1 MSCNIIGIS
10 ALYHNSACC
19 LLQDG
24 KLKIAVE
31 EERFTRIKH
40 DFSMPCNAFRYC
52 LQKEGLSVEDIDV
65 VAYYEEPNIKLDRQQ
80 WSGFKATDKEMQ
92 YILDPERPEKEIRT
106 LLGYDG
112 PVKFYNHHMSHAAS
126 AYYYSNFND
135 AAILTVDGVGEWAT
149 TTYGYGNAGKI
160 SNIDEVNF
168 PHSIGLLYAAIT
180 SFLGFKVNSGEYK
193 VMGLAPYGDL
203 SFVDKIHT
211 LIRLES
217 GGQYSLAL
225 EYFDFINGETMF
237 SDKLIDLLGI
247 PPRTPETEINREHM
261 NIARSLQFVLEEILI
276 NITNWLYEKTKSPN
290 LCMAGG
296 VALNC
301 VANGF
306 LYRNSKFKNIFV
318 QPAANDAGGAIGAA
332 ALSYYEMTG
341 NRVQALRDAYLGP
354 SYTNRQIEKVITK
367 TSLEYENYQEDLDG
381 FIKRC
386 ASLLA
391 DHKVMGWFQGN
402 MEFGARALG
411 NRSILADPRDATMRD
426 RINSMVKK
434 RESFRPFAPAVLED
448 CASDHFNMNIPS
460 PFMLFTCDVTSNID
474 MPAITHVNNSARIQ
488 TVSRDTNDMF
498 YKLINEFYRITGCP
512 VLLNTSF
519 NVRGEP
525 IVMDVKDAFKCFL
538 NTKIDYLVIGRYIV
552 KRDISYSRRYKFCES
567 VAEETIKHKATKSSK
582 VYTFL

>member
-52 LQKEGLSVEDIDV
+52 LQKSGLSIEDIDV
-65 VAYYEEPNIKLDRQQ
+65 LAYYEEPRLKFDRQR
-80 WSGFKATDKEMQ
+80 WSGFKVSNKEMQ
-92 YILDPERPEKEIRT
+92 YILDPERPEREIRT
-106 LLGYDG
+106 LLGYNG
-112 PVKFYNHHMSHAAS
+112 PIKYYSHHMSHAAS
-126 AYYYSNFND
+126 AYYYSNYSD
-135 AAILTVDGVGEWAT
+135 AAIITIDGVGEWVT
-149 TTYGYGNAGKI
+149 TTYGYGNEGKI

-168 PHSIGLLYAAIT
+168 PHSIGLLYATIT

-193 VMGLAPYGDL
+193 VMGLAPYGEL
-203 SFVDKIHT
+203 SFVDKIKSLILMEGEGHYT
-211 LIRLES
+211 LKM
-217 GGQYSLAL
+217 
-225 EYFDFINGETMF
+225 EYFDFINGERMY

-247 PPRTPETEINREHM
+247 SPRIPETEIQQVHKD
-261 NIARSLQFVLEEILI
+261 IARSLQNVLEEILI
-276 NITNWLYEKTKSPN
+276 NITDWLYEKTKTPN

-301 VANGF
+301 AANGF
-306 LYRNSKFKNIFV
+306 LYRNSKFKNIFI

-332 ALSYYEMTG
+332 ALSYYEITG
-341 NRVQALRDAYLGP
+341 KRVQALKDVYLGP
-354 SYTNRQIEKVITK
+354 SYTNRQIEKVLSK
-367 TSLEYENYQEDLDG
+367 TSLEYEDYQDDLDG

-386 ASLLA
+386 ASLLT
-391 DHKVMGWFQGN
+391 DHKVIGWFQGE

-411 NRSILADPRDATMRD
+411 NRSILADPRDANMCD

-448 CASDHFNMNIPS
+448 CVSRHFDMKMPS
-460 PFMLFTCDVTSNID
+460 PFMLFTCDVTSNIS

-488 TVSRDTNDMF
+488 TVSYDTNEMF

-525 IVMDVKDAFKCFL
+525 IVMDVKDALKCFL
-538 NTKIDYLVIGRYIV
+538 NTKIDYLAIGRYLV

-567 VAEETIKHKATKSSK
+567 VVDVSIKHKDTKSSK